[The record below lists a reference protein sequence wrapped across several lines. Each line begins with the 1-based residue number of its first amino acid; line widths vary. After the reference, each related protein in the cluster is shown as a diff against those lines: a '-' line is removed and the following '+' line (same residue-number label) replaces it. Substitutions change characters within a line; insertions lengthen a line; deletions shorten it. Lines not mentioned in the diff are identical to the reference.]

1 MGDSVPERISA
12 AMSAYES
19 GTPLRALDLFP
30 DLSEEIDRRIIH
42 SETRIKY
49 WVLVGVIVNFLIAIG
64 AAIPVIWT
72 SGQISADIRSSL
84 QAQQS
89 QALEMAA
96 RGKWMQDRMV
106 WEARVEAALNA
117 KGMRIP
123 EENGR

>member
-1 MGDSVPERISA
+1 
-12 AMSAYES
+12 MSAYES